1 MRKAVSALDS
11 SRKDIDSF
19 AAMTTLD
26 DRVSFARMKAGV

>member
-1 MRKAVSALDS
+1 MRKAVDALDP
-11 SRKDIDSF
+11 SRKDMNSF